1 MSNRETSTSIR
12 LEFRMASIALA
23 EKSVVALKNCLREEF
38 PDAKSSHITE
48 ALAYSLGFRTHASLR
63 AALDKPEPDPAFVL
77 LGTEQMLARLRELGY
92 SPDATFDFELLT
104 KRVPSLV
111 STTPESAYNITYNTE
126 RGKAWRNLMVC
137 AINAALERRLFT
149 LRPGDNRFPDNM
161 RRGELFDFTLPNGL
175 PARGSVSDA
184 GFDELAVH
192 AAVNPKGEWV
202 RTWNGGFTAG
212 DAFGTTWVE
221 RRLGAWMQTSVTSF
235 RCRKALLSSLAALD
249 VRPMGYGDRGHVI
262 M

>member
-1 MSNRETSTSIR
+1 MGNRETSTSIR
-12 LEFRMASIALA
+12 LEYRMAAIALT
-23 EKSVVALKNCLREEF
+23 EESVVALKNSLREEF
-38 PDAKSSHITE
+38 PDVKSSHITE
-48 ALAYSLGFRTHASLR
+48 ALAYSLGFRTHAGLR
-63 AALDKPEPDPAFVL
+63 SALDKLEPDPPFVL
-77 LGTEQMLARLRELGY
+77 LRTEQMLARLQELGY
-92 SPDATFDFELLT
+92 SQVPAFDFELRM
-104 KRVPSLV
+104 KRVPALV
-111 STTPESAYNITYNTE
+111 STMPGSARNIQYKSE
-126 RGKAWRNLMVC
+126 RRKAWRNLMVC
-137 AINAALERRLFT
+137 TVNAALQQRLFT

-192 AAVNPKGEWV
+192 AAVHPKGEWV
-202 RTWNGGFTAG
+202 RTANGGFTAG

-235 RCRKALLSSLAALD
+235 RCRKGLLSPLAGLD
-249 VRPMGYGDRGHVI
+249 IRPMGYGDRGRVI